1 MEHMASAEDSK
12 HDTIQTG
19 KNDKGC
25 FNPNYE
31 ANLIYS
37 DSMQIWYI
45 YGKDPSKL
53 RSTNG
58 ICAWP
63 S

>member
-19 KNDKGC
+19 KNDKGW

-37 DSMQIWYI
+37 DSMQI
-45 YGKDPSKL
+45 
-53 RSTNG
+53 
-58 ICAWP
+58 
-63 S
+63 